1 MKKLKKLL
9 KRVGPGFITGA
20 ADDDPAVIA
29 TYSQSGAQFG
39 YHQLWTAPFSVPFMI
54 AVQEMCGRIGLVT
67 GKGLAGVMRHHYPK
81 WLLYLSVGLL
91 VFANTINIG
100 ANLGAMAAS
109 TKLLIDLPFY
119 VLLVGFTV
127 AVLALQI
134 FVPYEKYASYLKFL
148 TFSLF
153 AYVVTVFI
161 VKQNWTEIFISTFT
175 PSVKV
180 NSEVVMNI
188 VAILGTTI
196 SPYLF
201 FWQASEEVEEEVEH
215 KKLKMMGQG
224 IPRVYKSDI
233 KDLRIDTVLG
243 MLFSNIVMFFIMVT
257 SASTLHK
264 NGIFSVTTADQAA
277 SALKPVAG
285 DFAFLVFAL
294 GIIGTGLLAVPVLAG
309 SGSYAVSEIFGWKEG
324 LYRKFHNARKFYG
337 VIIAA
342 TLIGFIVNLTPIK
355 PFQMLY
361 YSAVVNGMIAPIILV
376 LILFVANNKK
386 IMGKYT
392 NSKIS
397 NTLGIIITIFMF
409 LSALFLLPYLFSSR

>member
-1 MKKLKKLL
+1 MKKIKNVF
-9 KRVGPGFITGA
+9 KRIGPGFITGA
-20 ADDDPAVIA
+20 ADDDPAGIA

-39 YHQLWTAPFSVPFMI
+39 YRELWIAPFSLPFMI

-67 GKGLAGVMRHHYPK
+67 GKGLAGVMRHHYPR
-81 WLLYLSVGLL
+81 WLLYICVGLL
-91 VFANTINIG
+91 VFANTVNIG

-109 TKLLIDLPFY
+109 ANLLIDIPFY
-119 VLLVGFTV
+119 PLLVVFTGL
-127 AVLALQI
+127 VLGLQI

-153 AYVVTVFI
+153 AYVITVFI
-161 VKQNWTEIFISTFT
+161 VKQDWNEIFISTIT
-175 PSVKV
+175 PSISL

-215 KKLKMMGQG
+215 KKLRMMGQG
-224 IPRVYKSDI
+224 IPRVYKKDI
-233 KDLRIDTVLG
+233 KDLRIDTIFG
-243 MLFSNIVMFFIMVT
+243 MFFSNLVMFFIMIT

-264 NGIFSVTTADQAA
+264 NGILSISTADQAA
-277 SALKPVAG
+277 SALRPVAG

-309 SGSYAVSEIFGWKEG
+309 SGSYAVSEVFGWKEG

-342 TLIGFIVNLTPIK
+342 TLIGFVVNLTPIE

-361 YSAVVNGMIAPIILV
+361 YSAVINGMIAPVILI

-392 NSKIS
+392 NSKTS
-397 NTLGIIITIFMF
+397 NILGITITVFMF
-409 LSALFLLPYLFSSR
+409 VSACFLLPYLFSNL

>member
-20 ADDDPAVIA
+20 ADDDPAGIA

>member
-1 MKKLKKLL
+1 MKKIKNVF
-9 KRVGPGFITGA
+9 KRIGPGFITGA
-20 ADDDPAVIA
+20 ADDDPAGIA

-39 YHQLWTAPFSVPFMI
+39 YRELWTAPFSLPFMI

-67 GKGLAGVMRHHYPK
+67 GKGLAGVMRHHYPR
-81 WLLYLSVGLL
+81 WLLYICVGLL
-91 VFANTINIG
+91 VFANTVNIG

-109 TKLLIDLPFY
+109 ANLLIDIPFY
-119 VLLVGFTV
+119 PLLVVFTGL
-127 AVLALQI
+127 VLGLQI

-153 AYVVTVFI
+153 AYVITVFI
-161 VKQNWTEIFISTFT
+161 VKQDWNEIFISTIT
-175 PSVKV
+175 PSISL

-215 KKLKMMGQG
+215 KKLRMMGQG
-224 IPRVYKSDI
+224 IPRVYKKDI
-233 KDLRIDTVLG
+233 KDLRIDTIFG
-243 MLFSNIVMFFIMVT
+243 MFFSNLVMFFIMIT

-264 NGIFSVTTADQAA
+264 NGILSISTADQAA
-277 SALKPVAG
+277 SALRPVAG

-309 SGSYAVSEIFGWKEG
+309 SGSYAVSEVFGWKEG

-342 TLIGFIVNLTPIK
+342 TLIGFVVNLTPIE

-361 YSAVVNGMIAPIILV
+361 YSAVINGMIAPVILI

-392 NSKIS
+392 NSKTS
-397 NTLGIIITIFMF
+397 NILGITITVFMF
-409 LSALFLLPYLFSSR
+409 VSACFLLPYLFSNL

>member
-1 MKKLKKLL
+1 MKKIRNLL
-9 KRVGPGFITGA
+9 KRIGPGFITGA
-20 ADDDPAVIA
+20 ADDDPAGIA

-39 YHQLWTAPFSVPFMI
+39 YRELWTAPFSLPFMI

-81 WLLYLSVGLL
+81 WLLYICVGLL
-91 VFANTINIG
+91 VFANTVNIG

-119 VLLVGFTV
+119 LLLILFTG
-127 AVLALQI
+127 AVLALEI
-134 FVPYEKYASYLKFL
+134 FVPYEKYAAYLKFL

-153 AYVVTVFI
+153 AYVITVFI
-161 VKQNWTEIFISTFT
+161 VKQDWGQIFLSTIT
-175 PSVKV
+175 PSISL
-180 NSEVVMNI
+180 NSEAIMNI

-215 KKLKMMGQG
+215 KRLRMMGQG
-224 IPRVYKSDI
+224 IPRVYKKDI
-233 KDLRIDTVLG
+233 KDLRVDTIFG
-243 MLFSNIVMFFIMVT
+243 MFFSNIVMFFIMVT
-257 SASTLHK
+257 AASTLHQ
-264 NGIFSVTTADQAA
+264 NGIFSISTADEAA

-285 DFAFLVFAL
+285 DFAFLIFAL
-294 GIIGTGLLAVPVLAG
+294 GIIGTGLLAVPILAG

-324 LYRKFHNARKFYG
+324 LYRKFHSARKFYG

-342 TLIGFIVNLTPIK
+342 TLIGFIVNLTPIE

-361 YSAVVNGMIAPIILV
+361 YSAVVNGMIAPVI
-376 LILFVANNKK
+376 LILILIVANNKN

-397 NTLGIIITIFMF
+397 NILGIAITVFMF
-409 LSALFLLPYLFSSR
+409 LSACFLLPYLFSNL